1 MIQLFT
7 QETLIRYVYNDLSEP
22 DRRDLEAALV
32 TDVELAAECAELLH
46 LQAALNGLEQQP
58 SARTTAA
65 ILRAAA
71 HQGA

>member
-7 QETLIRYVYNDLSEP
+7 QEMLLRYVYNDLPES
-22 DRRDLEAALV
+22 DCRALEAALRHD
-32 TDVELAAECAELLH
+32 TALAAECAELLH
-46 LQAALNGLEQQP
+46 LQAALSGLQLQP

-71 HQGA
+71 RS